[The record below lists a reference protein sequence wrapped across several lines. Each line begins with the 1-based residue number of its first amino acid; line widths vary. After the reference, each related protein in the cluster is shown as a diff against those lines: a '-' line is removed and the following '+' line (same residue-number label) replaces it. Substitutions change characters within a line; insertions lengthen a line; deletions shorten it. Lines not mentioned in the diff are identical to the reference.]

1 LLKKVI
7 EKGELLDEEVIRLS
21 REVDKLILLIMEKGL
36 DI

>member
-1 LLKKVI
+1 M